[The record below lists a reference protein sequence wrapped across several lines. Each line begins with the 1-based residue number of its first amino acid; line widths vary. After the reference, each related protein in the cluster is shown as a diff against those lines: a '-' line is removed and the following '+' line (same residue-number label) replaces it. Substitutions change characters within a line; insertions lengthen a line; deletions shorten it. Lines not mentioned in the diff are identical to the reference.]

1 MKKFEEFINEAHGNN
16 KKACKSKEILN
27 NLRNVMMM
35 KPDMPFVA
43 IIYNA
48 LDTADVS
55 SLDDED
61 VLSKLQKYVTFL
73 KENK

>member
-1 MKKFEEFINEAHGNN
+1 
-16 KKACKSKEILN
+16 
-27 NLRNVMMM
+27 MM